1 MASSDCPLCSPPA
14 EAVLAESDLVR
25 AIRDRYPVTHGHTL
39 VVPKRHVESVFDLAA
54 DEWRELWSLVR
65 RIREERDEFQ
75 GKDANIGV
83 NDGAA
88 AGQTVAHAHVHVI
101 PRVAGDVRDPRG
113 GIRWIVPVSADYW
126 SPRSGAE
133 GEGGEGVEA
142 P

>member
-1 MASSDCPLCSPPA
+1 MTSSDCPLCSPPPDA
-14 EAVLAESDLVR
+14 ILAESDLVQ

-39 VVPKRHVESVFDLAA
+39 VVPKRHVASVFELTP

-65 RIREERDEFQ
+65 QVREERDELK
-75 GKDANIGV
+75 GKDANVGV

-88 AGQTVAHAHVHVI
+88 AGQTLEHAHVHVI
-101 PRVAGDVRDPRG
+101 PRTPGDVRDPRG

-126 SPRSGAE
+126 SPRTGEAGEGAE
-133 GEGGEGVEA
+133 GEGA